1 VHKEAPRHQQTA
13 INHMPD
19 DLFPSLDNK
28 FQRRVAEKLQT
39 HFGDEAPTIA
49 KDSWD
54 RLKPILAAYKR
65 EAEYLRRFLN
75 KGQAAKLRIVAQRSG
90 KLLAAIEDADDA
102 GLSKI
107 IKDCL
112 KEATLDAIRHELGT
126 WSQELDIEA
135 REEPFLEDRSRENL
149 YRNFENWWRQAT
161 GENPKIEE
169 GMEGFPPPTAFM
181 FVAREVFNL
190 HGMPHPTGSSYK
202 ALKDQRRNSKARS
215 KKIKKLGEM
224 LNELANRS
232 SDNS

>member
-1 VHKEAPRHQQTA
+1 MT
-13 INHMPD
+13 D
-19 DLFPSLDNK
+19 DLFPSLDDQ
-28 FQRRVAEKLQT
+28 FQRRMAEKLQT

-65 EAEYLRRFLN
+65 EAEYVREFLN
-75 KGQAAKLRIVAQRSG
+75 KGQATKLRIVAQRSG
-90 KLLAAIEDADDA
+90 KLLAALEDADDA

-107 IKDCL
+107 IKDRL
-112 KEATLDAIRHELGT
+112 QKATLDAIRHELGV
-126 WSQELDIEA
+126 WSKELDIEA

-149 YRNFENWWRQAT
+149 YLNFEWWWQQAT
-161 GENPKIEE
+161 GESPKIEE
-169 GMEGFPPPTAFM
+169 GMEGFPPPTPFM